1 MKRSVFD
8 TSIDPDRL
16 DIEQVTNVEMIKY
29 WNKQIAILTK
39 NRDQAKN
46 ELKLYESKQRI
57 AIEKDPEEFELD
69 RYTDK
74 LAEASFIVK
83 RDYQTIQ
90 EKLVEADFQLR
101 KAYGYKEAFVSRGS
115 VLDNLQKLYLS
126 NYYAEYHKRNKTDQ
140 DHQKSAS
147 DMLDGALKKRKKKKV
162 KEDE

>member
-39 NRDQAKN
+39 NRDTLKN

-57 AIEKDPEEFELD
+57 AIEKDPEEYELD

-74 LAEASFIVK
+74 LAESSYIVK
-83 RDYQTIQ
+83 KEFQTIQ
-90 EKLVEADFQLR
+90 ENLVEADFQLR
-101 KAYGYKEAFVSRGS
+101 KAYGYKEAFVARGNA
-115 VLDNLQKLYLS
+115 LDNLQKLYLS
-126 NYYAEYHKRNKTDQ
+126 NYYAEYHKRGKVDQ
-140 DHQKSAS
+140 DHQQSAS
-147 DMLDGALKKRKKKKV
+147 EMLDKALKNRKKKKV
-162 KEDE
+162 KEDG